1 MKPVAEIMDEMLRE
15 YRRHSRGWRMLKSV
29 DSRGF
34 INLFFSGAGKLW
46 LIKGEPKSPYELVG
60 AGARLAEK
68 VDERIKKSM
77 DKGEP
82 LPFWLATVHPEE
94 EAMIVASG
102 IGRGSESS
110 PLSLLSKEQ
119 REMDEKL
126 RKKLEE
132 LCEKYGLREGFG

>member
-1 MKPVAEIMDEMLRE
+1 
-15 YRRHSRGWRMLKSV
+15 
-29 DSRGF
+29 
-34 INLFFSGAGKLW
+34 
-46 LIKGEPKSPYELVG
+46 
-60 AGARLAEK
+60 

-102 IGRGSESS
+102 VGRGSESS

-119 REMDEKL
+119 REIDEKL